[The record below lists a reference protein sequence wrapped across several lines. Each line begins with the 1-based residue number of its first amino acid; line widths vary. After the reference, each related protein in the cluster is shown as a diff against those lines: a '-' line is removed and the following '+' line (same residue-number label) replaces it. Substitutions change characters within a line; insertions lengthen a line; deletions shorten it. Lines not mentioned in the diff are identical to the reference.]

1 MSRYFANDREGNA
14 DTLQLEVYMRALVTG
29 PRGFVGARIMDELA
43 GEAIPAPSL
52 RNVCEEDIRRIVDAA
67 QPDVIIHTAAMSD
80 ISDCANDPGGSYR
93 ANVEIPIWLA
103 GTGIKCV
110 MFSTDQVYSGCTGA
124 GPYVETD
131 VAPANL
137 YAQHKMEMEQRT
149 LEINPETVHLR
160 ATWMYDMPKY
170 GVPNRSNFL
179 MKMFRD
185 HDVYFSSA
193 EHRAVTYVREVAE
206 NIRKAALLPGGAYNY
221 GSENDLT
228 MMEVAEWFKN
238 ELALPVAIHDTFS
251 DRHLWMDCSK
261 IKSYGIDFCTTID
274 GLQRCIADYAL

>member
-1 MSRYFANDREGNA
+1 
-14 DTLQLEVYMRALVTG
+14 MRALVTG

-52 RNVCEEDIRRIVDAA
+52 RNACEEDIRRIVDAA

-103 GTGIKCV
+103 GTGVKCV
-110 MFSTDQVYSGCTGA
+110 MFSTDQVYSGCTSG

-131 VAPANL
+131 AVPANL

-160 ATWMYDMPKY
+160 ATWMYDMPRY

-179 MKMFRD
+179 MRMLREY
-185 HDVYFSSA
+185 DVYFSSA

-221 GSENDLT
+221 GSENELT
-228 MMEVAEWFKN
+228 MMEVAEWLKN
-238 ELALPVAIHDTFS
+238 ELNLPVEIHDRDS
-251 DRHLWMDCSK
+251 DRQLWMDCSK
-261 IKSYGIDFCTTID
+261 IKRYGIDFCTTIE
-274 GLQRCIADYAL
+274 GLQRCISDYAL